1 MKSVVDC
8 QGNFFFYLNI
18 CSEVIINPKLMQV
31 VMHCKM
37 WGSCVW
43 GNCSYVHEAVNLN
56 CKARNLHS
64 KKLFVP
70 FFHQCLDPVLYF
82 GVHGLWHFVPPSGH
96 VGIQGGEQLHLVHKQ
111 RPGTLRLIP
120 SLLLTIVF
128 VVS

>member
-8 QGNFFFYLNI
+8 QGNFFLASKYLLKSHNQ
-18 CSEVIINPKLMQV
+18 SKTNA
-31 VMHCKM
+31 
-37 WGSCVW
+37 SCYALQNVRILCVR
-43 GNCSYVHEAVNLN
+43 NCSSIYEDVNLN

-82 GVHGLWHFVPPSGH
+82 GVHGLRHFVPLSGH

-111 RPGTLRLIP
+111 CPRTLRLIP
-120 SLLLTIVF
+120 SLLLTVIF